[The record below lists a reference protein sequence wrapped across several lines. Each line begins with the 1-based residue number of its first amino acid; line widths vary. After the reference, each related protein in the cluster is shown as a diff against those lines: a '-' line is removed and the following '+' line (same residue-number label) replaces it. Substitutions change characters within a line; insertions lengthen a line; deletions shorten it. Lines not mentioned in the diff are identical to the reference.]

1 MALLWPTMACATPDV
16 APTSDLALLDM
27 STGAAATVVPDT
39 REGFLAVLAPLP
51 SDAVRVTYDVA
62 GPGGLSGELEIL
74 LLPGGRRREAWLLE
88 LPLPDGA
95 THRIESSAVQ
105 TEDYAWV
112 GTGGDLEIERSPLGA
127 LADAYLGL
135 PQSERRAVVESLD
148 SFRLRIASARKN
160 VASPD
165 REILGVPCLAT
176 RLAAQ
181 DLCVW
186 EETGLPLDYRGN
198 AFSLRAREIVIDA
211 PVPDDAFEVSAEVK
225 REAPGPDMD
234 PHESLRRLARQDY
247 AELGPLLHPGLR
259 LPLG

>member
-1 MALLWPTMACATPDV
+1 MACASPEV
-16 APTSDLALLDM
+16 APSSDLALLDM
-27 STGAAATVVPDT
+27 STGIEATPAPDT

-51 SDAVRVTYDVA
+51 SDAVRVTYDVE

-74 LLPGGRRREAWLLE
+74 LLAGGRRREAWVLE
-88 LPLPDGA
+88 LPLRDGA

-112 GTGGDLEIERSPLGA
+112 GSGGDLEIERSPLGA

-135 PQSERRAVVESLD
+135 PQSERRVIVDSLD
-148 SFRLRIASARKN
+148 SFRSRIASARKS
-160 VASPD
+160 VAAPD
-165 REILGVPCLAT
+165 REILGVPCLST

-198 AFSLRAREIVIDA
+198 AFSLRAREVVMDA
-211 PVPDDAFEVSAEVK
+211 PIPPDAFLVSAEVK
-225 REAPGPDMD
+225 REAPGPDLD